1 MLLQIETIINKYI
14 YTKVAI
20 ASLLAIL
27 YNLIVLLNY
36 FVNIILFLLI
46 LIEQYTNK
54 LQDICINIK
63 ILFSN

>member
-46 LIEQYTNK
+46 LIEQYTNR